1 MPNVQEIIK
10 EVYEQPVGAHINGDD
25 GPALGA
31 AYMAANYSAGIKV
44 KKVGVQDGP
53 NYHVEYQI

>member
-1 MPNVQEIIK
+1 M
-10 EVYEQPVGAHINGDD
+10 GAHINGDD